1 MLATRRKDFMCAWGL
16 GELSAQGWNV
26 SKKREVKRKI
36 LNEFFFVVLRV
47 GVAWRRSADGD
58 ESWAKEEKFLMIGK
72 IRIHT
77 LDEIRQDCTQFSA
90 LPS

>member
-1 MLATRRKDFMCAWGL
+1 MHCAQCWPLAVKTMCAWGL

-47 GVAWRRSADGD
+47 GVA
-58 ESWAKEEKFLMIGK
+58 
-72 IRIHT
+72 
-77 LDEIRQDCTQFSA
+77 
-90 LPS
+90 